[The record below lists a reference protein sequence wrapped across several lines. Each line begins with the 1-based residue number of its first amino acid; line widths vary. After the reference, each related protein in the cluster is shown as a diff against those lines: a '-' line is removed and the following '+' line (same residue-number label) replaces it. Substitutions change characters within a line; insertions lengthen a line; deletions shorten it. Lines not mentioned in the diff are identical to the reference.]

1 MLHRAGVPLLVGT
14 DAGGFGLIPGRS
26 VVEELALLVEAGLTP
41 FEALEAAT
49 RVNAEVLGF
58 TGAGQI
64 VPGAKANLLLLA
76 ANPLEDFAAFEAPV
90 AVAMRGEWLDAEAL
104 QALRDAAADTSFLRS
119 AWRALEMLPSP

>member
-1 MLHRAGVPLLVGT
+1 MGT

-26 VVEELALLVEAGLTP
+26 AVEELALLVKAGLTP

-58 TGAGQI
+58 PGAGQI
-64 VPGAKANLLLLA
+64 APGEKANLLLLA
-76 ANPLEDFAAFEAPV
+76 SNPLEDFAAFEAPMAV
-90 AVAMRGEWLDAEAL
+90 AVRGEWLDAEAL

>member
-1 MLHRAGVPLLVGT
+1 M
-14 DAGGFGLIPGRS
+14 
-26 VVEELALLVEAGLTP
+26 
-41 FEALEAAT
+41 
-49 RVNAEVLGF
+49 LGF

-64 VPGAKANLLLLA
+64 VPGAKANLLLLS
-76 ANPLEDFAAFEAPV
+76 ANPLEDFAAFQAPV